1 MVLITWM
8 RPLPPRAP
16 AARINFRSDWAET
29 KEAVRTTA
37 YTMHLTLFKIDI
49 LLNSSKL
56 PDFTPVIRLREPVD
70 PGGARLVPKWV
81 YTFSHRKI
89 KRLIPGNF
97 IFAGET
103 H

>member
-1 MVLITWM
+1 M
-8 RPLPPRAP
+8 RSVPPRASA
-16 AARINFRSDWAET
+16 AARINFRSDCAET
-29 KEAVRTTA
+29 EEAVRTTA
-37 YTMHLTLFKIDI
+37 CTMHLTLFKIDI

-56 PDFTPVIRLREPVD
+56 PDFIPVIRLREPVA

-81 YTFSHRKI
+81 YTFRDRKI

-103 H
+103 HGFEKT